1 MSLSLPA
8 AGTPVNVVTR
18 WLLFGA
24 AVVLGAVAG
33 REVNIEPSEWAY
45 NSLLRLFG
53 DPGAQIVSLAM
64 GVGLGFVLGFIH
76 LTSI

>member
-1 MSLSLPA
+1 MRPTLSATGAPMGVSA
-8 AGTPVNVVTR
+8 R

-24 AVVLGAVAG
+24 AVTAGAVSG
-33 REVNIEPSEWAY
+33 NIVNIEPLAWTY
-45 NSLLRLFG
+45 DSLLTLVA
-53 DPGAQIVSLAM
+53 DPGLPFASLAT

>member
-1 MSLSLPA
+1 MRLSLADAIAKSAPK
-8 AGTPVNVVTR
+8 R

-24 AVVLGAVAG
+24 VVLLGVAAG
-33 REVNIEPSEWAY
+33 RVVDVEPSDRLY
-45 NSLLRLFG
+45 GGLLQLFG
-53 DPGAQIVSLAM
+53 NPSAQIPSLAA